1 MIQQAD
7 ITMIPGIRENWRVCF
22 TLDDPRYADFFF
34 RQICRPEY
42 FYVDTEG
49 NNIAASICMIPH
61 DVMFNGRI
69 LRMSMLSHAC
79 TMPAYRNEGR
89 MKKLIETAVDV
100 CSHRE
105 LITLVPAAYGE
116 SYRPFGFEP
125 IYYRTAYT
133 LEREEGARLSTYG
146 CMFEPHPVDMLKVYS
161 SSMHRFNG
169 YVARTPKD
177 FENLKR
183 EINTRGGKVV
193 AYFDEKNNI
202 RGYAT
207 VLLEGREAKIE
218 EMIYQDSTAIMK
230 LVHAAMQERATVT
243 LHVSQ
248 AENLSRL
255 FPNAKQ
261 RTYPVVMARL
271 NEPRLFSK
279 LFSCE
284 ARTIQEAYRI
294 STKPLMMVETV

>member
-1 MIQQAD
+1 MIQVAEKS
-7 ITMIPGIRENWRVCF
+7 MIPGIRENWRVCF

-34 RQICRPEY
+34 RQICKPEY
-42 FYVDTEG
+42 FYVDMEG
-49 NNIAASICMIPH
+49 RNVAASICRIPH
-61 DVMFNGRI
+61 EVMFNGRV
-69 LRMSMLSHAC
+69 LQMSMLSHAC

-89 MKKLIETAVDV
+89 MKKLIETAVDA
-100 CSHRE
+100 CSHSE

-125 IYYRTAYT
+125 VYYRTSYT

-169 YVARTPKD
+169 YAARTPAD
-177 FENLKR
+177 FENLKK
-183 EINTRGGKVV
+183 EINARGGKVV

-218 EMIYQDSTAIMK
+218 ELIYQDSTAIMK
-230 LVHAAMQERATVT
+230 QVTAAMKARALVN
-243 LHVSQ
+243 LHVSA
-248 AENLSRL
+248 AENMSRL
-255 FPNAKQ
+255 FLEKKSGA
-261 RTYPVVMARL
+261 
-271 NEPRLFSK
+271 
-279 LFSCE
+279 
-284 ARTIQEAYRI
+284 
-294 STKPLMMVETV
+294 